1 MVMLRRAPRRLDV
14 AACTLYLCSVV
25 AVPSDPRNIASPC
38 EKADVTMLVRNRCR
52 LPAALVLALCC
63 STFIAAFAAAQEYVS
78 GLPEPAR
85 VFAAYEGPDS
95 LDRTA
100 RQHAALRVI
109 RQLITDLSYDRIA
122 RDRARGRPFVLQTP
136 DEQRLMGAYAAAE
149 GQVRDP
155 AFDKAETQR
164 LGAAAPLR
172 RWVQLVDHYAM
183 LDTQFKDDVLHRFFS
198 PDWVAGYLAAKGRLG
213 ARMAASTR
221 EHDSIRAADSVA
233 EELAVRPFHAEPVP
247 PGERRFAMDVNR
259 WCHGTPADTGNPIVV
274 EQAQREFSLRL
285 AAIVRAV
292 GPITDWSGILL
303 SIKPGSQ
310 FSDPSVTISVDT
322 VSSYRSGEV
331 AEYVAVAGV
340 TGTFSSRSP
349 AYAVASRLQV
359 GQRVFFSGRALEAGS
374 EQLSRG
380 EAEQEQSCHNS
391 FGMALTA
398 LRPAP

>member
-1 MVMLRRAPRRLDV
+1 
-14 AACTLYLCSVV
+14 
-25 AVPSDPRNIASPC
+25 
-38 EKADVTMLVRNRCR
+38 MLVLNSCR
-52 LPAALVLALCC
+52 WPAALVLALCY
-63 STFIAAFAAAQEYVS
+63 STSSAALAAAQEYMS
-78 GLPEPAR
+78 GVPEPAR
-85 VFAAYEGPDS
+85 VLAAYEGPDS

-109 RQLITDLSYDRIA
+109 RQVITDLSYDRIG
-122 RDRARGRPFVLQTP
+122 RDRERGRPFVQQTS
-136 DEQRLMGAYAAAE
+136 DEKRLWAAYAAAE

-155 AFDKAETQR
+155 AFDKA
-164 LGAAAPLR
+164 AAPLR
-172 RWVQLVDHYAM
+172 RWAVLIDHYAM

-198 PDWVAGYLAAKGRLG
+198 PDWVAGYLAAKGRLDAG
-213 ARMAASTR
+213 VAASTR
-221 EHDSIRAADSVA
+221 ERDSTRAADSVA
-233 EELAVRPFHAEPVP
+233 EELAARPFQAAAVS
-247 PGERRFAMDVNR
+247 PGERRFAMAVNR

-274 EQAQREFSLRL
+274 KQAQREFSLRL
-285 AAIVRAV
+285 VAIVRGV

-303 SIKPGSQ
+303 GIRPGDE
-310 FSDPSVTISVDT
+310 FSDPSVTVSVDT

-340 TGTFSSRSP
+340 TGTFTSRSP

-359 GQRVFFSGRALEAGS
+359 GQRVFFSGRALEAAS